1 MARDPDGEP
10 DGGTDPGDT
19 PENADGEG
27 ATADSGRQ
35 GTADRADAPDRTDS
49 ESADGDRRT
58 DTVRSDDPVGP
69 GETGDSNARA
79 VRSSRHTSPEPHV
92 SVTIEG
98 EYDSVFERI
107 QHPQVSQHSELD
119 AIVANIEETLQAVLR
134 TGGGIRSEIYDATDF
149 ELEDP
154 WEIRMYLEV
163 LAMHDLI
170 RLQNDRWVPSD
181 YFEGAARDDDARRND

>member
-1 MARDPDGEP
+1 MARDPDGGP
-10 DGGTDPGDT
+10 D
-19 PENADGEG
+19 
-27 ATADSGRQ
+27 
-35 GTADRADAPDRTDS
+35 DRADVRADGGPNEDGDPADADEASTDQSTQATDGNQGEPVETRAENTDRSDGEPLSEATDS
-49 ESADGDRRT
+49 NTHAIS
-58 DTVRSDDPVGP
+58 
-69 GETGDSNARA
+69 
-79 VRSSRHTSPEPHV
+79 SSRHTTPQPTV

-98 EYDSVFERI
+98 EYESVFERI
-107 QHPQVSQHSELD
+107 EHPQVSQHHELD

-154 WEIRMYLEV
+154 WEIRKYLEV

-181 YFEGAARDDDARRND
+181 YFEGATRDDGE